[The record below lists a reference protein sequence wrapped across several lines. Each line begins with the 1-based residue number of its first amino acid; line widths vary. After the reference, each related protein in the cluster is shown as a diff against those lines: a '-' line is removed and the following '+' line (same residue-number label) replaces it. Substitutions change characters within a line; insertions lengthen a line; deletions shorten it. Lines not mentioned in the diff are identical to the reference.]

1 MEHHNKSVLIT
12 IIIMTATVT
21 FVVVVVVDILVINI
35 TWQYKTSGTV
45 VVEWRAMINQR
56 AD

>member
-21 FVVVVVVDILVINI
+21 FVVVDVDILVINI